1 MAEKVDALD
10 FPLYRELDDL
20 IDDPEA
26 RIGVGEGATLSQG
39 EEPVT
44 LASYAHQ
51 TYENYKSTH
60 KNPSSIFQAS
70 Q

>member
-10 FPLYRELDDL
+10 FPPYRELDDL

-39 EEPVT
+39 EAET
-44 LASYAHQ
+44 AAAIASYPH
-51 TYENYKSTH
+51 
-60 KNPSSIFQAS
+60 
-70 Q
+70 